1 MLKLVVVDCE
11 SSRPTSRQMT
21 IVFFRK
27 LIFTLFYLNYIIIV
41 GLLINIRRNPTSLP
55 HDACP
60 PTNGPPAL
68 IFCPTNGPSYFP
80 AAISSKSGQLGLSG
94 L

>member
-1 MLKLVVVDCE
+1 MLKLEVEVEVVVVVVVVVVFCE

-21 IVFFRK
+21 IVFLTK

-55 HDACP
+55 YNA
-60 PTNGPPAL
+60 
-68 IFCPTNGPSYFP
+68 
-80 AAISSKSGQLGLSG
+80 
-94 L
+94 